1 MTTNLSQNSKQKGMV
16 ISVRTSYLSSGYYF
30 SLVFIGYQGT
40 GGGGGER
47 GALRSK
53 VTGVI
58 KKEQESKPKIS
69 LGLPMKPPKFP
80 GRKITYS
87 PYHLNLP
94 FLTWQYRTTRLAYA
108 QSTPIV
114 RLLLNTPKKSLLKS
128 KHRKKGQ
135 ISYFIK
141 KNLNGIFKPTENP
154 FRPFFHSPKN
164 PT

>member
-40 GGGGGER
+40 GGGGGGGGGR
-47 GALRSK
+47 GVLRSK

-94 FLTWQYRTTRLAYA
+94 FLTWQYRTTRLAYT

-135 ISYFIK
+135 ISYFTK
-141 KNLNGIFKPTENP
+141 KPEWNFQTHRKSFQTV
-154 FRPFFHSPKN
+154 F
-164 PT
+164 